1 MKISYKDSGVNI
13 SEGNRAVELMKA
25 KVKET
30 YTKGVVGDIGLFSG
44 GFSLKDFMHFEE
56 PTLLAST
63 DGVGTKLIIAQQM
76 DIHNTV
82 GIDLVAMC
90 VNDLICQ
97 GAKPLFFLD
106 YIATGKVDAVKIADI
121 VGGIAAGCKETG
133 CALIGGET
141 AEMPGLYSEEEYDLG
156 GFSVGIVDR
165 KKIIDGRDIK
175 QGDKIIG
182 LKSSGLHSN
191 GYSLA
196 RKIFFEHMNLTC
208 EQKLDG
214 MSDSIG
220 KILLKPTKLYVNTIM
235 SLIEEYDLKG
245 IANIT
250 GGGLIENVPRILPED
265 LNAKINKNA
274 WDYPE
279 VFLKIK
285 ELDIVEEKE
294 LYTSFNMGIGMVIIV
309 SEEKAQEICEYINNN
324 LQDEAFIIGEITLG
338 EKICQLVD

>member
-13 SEGNRAVELMKA
+13 SEGNRAVELMKS

-30 YTKGVVGDIGLFSG
+30 YIKGVVGDIGLFSG
-44 GFSLKDFMHFEE
+44 GFSLKEYMHYEE

-63 DGVGTKLIIAQQM
+63 DGVGTKLLVAQKM

-106 YIATGKVDAVKIADI
+106 YVATGKVDASKIANI
-121 VGGIAAGCKETG
+121 VGGIADGCKETG

-141 AEMPGLYSEEEYDLG
+141 AEMPGLYSENEYDLG

-165 KKIIDGRDIK
+165 TKIIDGSK
-175 QGDKIIG
+175 VKNGNKIIG
-182 LKSSGLHSN
+182 LLSSGLHSN

-196 RKIFFEHMNLTC
+196 RKIFFDHM
-208 EQKLDG
+208 KLDVNDYIEG
-214 MSDSIG
+214 SSKCIG
-220 KILLKPTKLYVNTIM
+220 GLLIEPTKLYVNTVM
-235 SLIEEYDLKG
+235 DVIEKYEVNG

-250 GGGLIENVPRILPED
+250 GGGLIENVPRILSEN
-265 LNAKINKNA
+265 LNAVVSKSS

-279 VFLKIK
+279 IFKIIK
-285 ELDIVEEKE
+285 SLDIVEEQE
-294 LYTSFNMGIGMVIIV
+294 LYRSFNMGIGMVIIV
-309 SEEKAQEICEYINNN
+309 NEEQSEAICDYINNSTN
-324 LQDEAFIIGEITLG
+324 DRAYIIGEIKIG
-338 EKICQLVD
+338 EKECLIVD

>member
-121 VGGIAAGCKETG
+121 VGGIATGCKETG

-165 KKIIDGRDIK
+165 KKIIDGKAIK

-196 RKIFFEHMNLTC
+196 RKIFFEHLNLTF
-208 EQKLDG
+208 EQKLEG

-220 KILLKPTKLYVNTIM
+220 KILLEPTKLYVNTVM
-235 SLIEEYDLKG
+235 TLIEKYELKG

-250 GGGLIENVPRILPED
+250 GGGLIENVPRILPENV
-265 LNAKINKNA
+265 NAKIDKNA

-285 ELDIVEEKE
+285 ELDIVEETE
-294 LYTSFNMGIGMVIIV
+294 LYTSFNMGIGMVIVV
-309 SEEKAQEICEYINNN
+309 SEEKAKEICEFINSN